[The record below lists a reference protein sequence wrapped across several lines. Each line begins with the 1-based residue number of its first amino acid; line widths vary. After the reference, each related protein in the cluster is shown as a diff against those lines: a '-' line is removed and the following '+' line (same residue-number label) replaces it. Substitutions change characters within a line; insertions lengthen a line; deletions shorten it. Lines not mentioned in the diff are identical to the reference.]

1 MLVGDLSEFT
11 LRTIIKYLRTDREG
25 LGETTALNRY
35 GTPAL

>member
-11 LRTIIKYLRTDREG
+11 LRTIIEYVHTDREG

>member
-11 LRTIIKYLRTDREG
+11 LRTIIEYVHTDREG
-25 LGETTALNRY
+25 LGETTVLNRY